1 MQENFVCFIIKVLFI
16 MGGIYMKLGLEGK
29 NAIVAASSQ
38 GLGKAIAEELASNG
52 ANVMISS
59 RNEQKLKALQQKW
72 NEKLPGRIE
81 WTRCDVTKPD
91 DIQHL
96 VERTADVFGG
106 IDILVNNAG
115 GPPSGTFEEMT
126 DDMWQKAFELNLLSY
141 IRMIRA
147 ALPYLKQNGGKI
159 INIASSS
166 IKEPIPGL
174 ILSNTFR
181 TGIVGLSKTLAM
193 ELAPYNILV
202 NTVAPGR
209 IATDRII
216 ELDRIGAEKQGIS
229 IEEMSEIM
237 KSKIPLG
244 RYGKPQEFANVV
256 AFLASE
262 ANTYMTGSSFLV
274 DGGMVRSI

>member
-1 MQENFVCFIIKVLFI
+1 MQENLVCFIIKVLWLKEGFSL
-16 MGGIYMKLGLEGK
+16 KLGLEGK

-38 GLGKAIAEELASNG
+38 GLGKAIAEELAANG

-59 RNEQKLKALQQKW
+59 RSEQKLKDLKQKW
-72 NEKLPGRIE
+72 DETLPGRIE
-81 WTRCDVTKPD
+81 WTTCDVTNLS

-96 VERTADVFGG
+96 VQRTVDVFGG

-181 TGIVGLSKTLAM
+181 TGIVGLSKTLAI

-216 ELDRIGAEKQGIS
+216 ELDKIGAEKRGIS
-229 IEEMSEIM
+229 MEEMSEIM

>member
-1 MQENFVCFIIKVLFI
+1 

-72 NEKLPGRIE
+72 NGKLPGRIE

-147 ALPYLKQNGGKI
+147 ALPYLKQNSGKI

-216 ELDRIGAEKQGIS
+216 ELDKIGAEKQGIS

-237 KSKIPLG
+237 KNKIPLG